1 MYVVSVQIAQPSTLD
16 TGRGVIQ
23 TGIRKQPAAQAR
35 FEAAGV
41 AGDHVVNTVHHGGV
55 DQAVYVYS
63 AEDCAWW
70 QDQLGR
76 TLPPGIFGENLL
88 LSTFGDEPVRVGDR
102 YTIGEV
108 VLEVTSPRV
117 PCGTFSAVMEIDD
130 WLVRFRDARRPG
142 FYARVLVEGMVS
154 TGDAVTRTPA
164 SSSNVEILELQDI
177 YYDRNVDADRLAHAA
192 ASPIAER
199 TRADLV
205 KRLARV

>member
-1 MYVVSVQIAQPSTLD
+1 
-16 TGRGVIQ
+16 
-23 TGIRKQPAAQAR
+23 
-35 FEAAGV
+35 
-41 AGDHVVNTVHHGGV
+41 
-55 DQAVYVYS
+55 
-63 AEDCAWW
+63 
-70 QDQLGR
+70 
-76 TLPPGIFGENLL
+76 
-88 LSTFGDEPVRVGDR
+88 
-102 YTIGEV
+102 
-108 VLEVTSPRV
+108 
-117 PCGTFSAVMEIDD
+117 MEIDD